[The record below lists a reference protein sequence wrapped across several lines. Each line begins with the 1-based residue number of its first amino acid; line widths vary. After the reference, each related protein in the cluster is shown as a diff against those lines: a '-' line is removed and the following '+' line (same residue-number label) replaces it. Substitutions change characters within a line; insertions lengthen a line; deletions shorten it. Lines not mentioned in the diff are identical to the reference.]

1 MFRRNERSVILP
13 PRPLLHHRNLEL
25 VIEKLNSNTGR
36 SLGGEMLTRR
46 KRMFSQLFHIRWGLQ
61 GFFHSAFLQ
70 CLLKKRIHAKGSGK
84 ALEKTVKILKR
95 AEKNQL
101 EWNFLTMSRI
111 PDFLNQSTFALW
123 KIFLCKNW
131 QVWDPIFSWCCDGFF
146 WNFAYLHNSAW

>member
-1 MFRRNERSVILP
+1 
-13 PRPLLHHRNLEL
+13 
-25 VIEKLNSNTGR
+25 
-36 SLGGEMLTRR
+36 
-46 KRMFSQLFHIRWGLQ
+46 
-61 GFFHSAFLQ
+61 
-70 CLLKKRIHAKGSGK
+70 LLKKRIHAKGSGK

-131 QVWDPIFSWCCDGFF
+131 QVWDPIFS
-146 WNFAYLHNSAW
+146 